1 MLCVSI
7 FARFMGFRSATV
19 VYARPEPLVA
29 PAISSLPAVVRATQ
43 LIAADI
49 ARLPFHVVDS
59 DGQIVDSPITQLM
72 TRDASRWQSG
82 YEFRRYVTSCALD
95 SGNGIALIRRDSS
108 GAVAELQ
115 PVPTGSMMAEITE
128 EGVEYRV
135 AGVTLTSDQVLH
147 IGCYPDPFR
156 PQWFIGPMDAAR
168 AAFNLAAD
176 QDAAHSALIRTGSS
190 GKVAISHP
198 GAMSDQTVQAIRDA
212 WQTMHATADGASRPL
227 ILREGMKAE
236 KISQETTG
244 TNLESRRFSVQEIA
258 RAYGVP
264 PEMLYQQ
271 GGGALSSQSETARA
285 YVDGALAQWVSAWE
299 SELTRKLCPPGQ
311 SARLDVD
318 VLLRGNMRDAGTA
331 LSALVL
337 SGIMSSNDARH
348 RMGLPPILN
357 DDFDMPSVAM
367 PGGSSAAANDV
378 PNSGNMG
385 DENA

>member
-19 VYARPEPLVA
+19 VYARPEPLAA

-43 LIAADI
+43 LISADL

-59 DGQIVDSPITQLM
+59 DGQLVDSPITQLM

-82 YEFRRYVTSCALD
+82 YEFRRYITACALE
-95 SGNGIALIRRDSS
+95 SGNGVALIRRDSS

-115 PVPTGSMMAEITE
+115 PMPTNAISSEMTE
-128 EGVEYRV
+128 DGVIYKL
-135 AGVTLTSDQVLH
+135 AGTTLSSDQVLH
-147 IGCYPDPFR
+147 LGCYPDPLR
-156 PQWFIGPMDAAR
+156 PDWFIGPMDAAR

-176 QDAAHSALIRTGSS
+176 QDAAHSALIRS
-190 GKVAISHP
+190 GGKISISHP

-212 WQTMHATADGASRPL
+212 WQTMHATPDGASRPL

-236 KISQETTG
+236 KISESTS
-244 TNLESRRFSVQEIA
+244 NVLESRRFSIQEVA
-258 RAYGVP
+258 RAFGIP

-271 GGGALSSQSETARA
+271 GGGALASQSETARA

-299 SELTRKLCPPGQ
+299 SEITRKLCRPGEH
-311 SARLDVD
+311 ARLDVD
-318 VLLRGNMRDAGTA
+318 VLLRGNMRDAGMA
-331 LSALVL
+331 LSKLVL
-337 SGIMSSNDARH
+337 AGIMSGNDARH
-348 RMGLPPILN
+348 RLGLPPQEGL
-357 DDFDMPSVAM
+357 DDAKVSM
-367 PGGSSAAANDV
+367 PGGMSAVQGDNAGE
-378 PNSGNMG
+378 GNMG